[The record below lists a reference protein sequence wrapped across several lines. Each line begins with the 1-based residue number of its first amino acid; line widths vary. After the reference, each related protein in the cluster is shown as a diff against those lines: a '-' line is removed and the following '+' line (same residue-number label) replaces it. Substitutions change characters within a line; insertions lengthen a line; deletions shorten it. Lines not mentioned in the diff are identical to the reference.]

1 MIGKIVIT
9 LFIFFGMQA
18 MHLQRMNGAIVSEDD
33 LEMMEPPQYI
43 NGSYN
48 VGLYEQLAVRF
59 TTRESKHIW
68 LYSQILALPSYG
80 EHVGWAT
87 RSLIGESEKKFAI
100 DFKAMAIRKF
110 KDQNAGK

>member
-1 MIGKIVIT
+1 MIGKMI
-9 LFIFFGMQA
+9 LLMLLYSGMQG
-18 MHLQRMNGAIVSEDD
+18 MHRARMNGVIVAADD
-33 LEMMEPPQYI
+33 IEMESPQYI

-59 TTRESKHIW
+59 TICETKHIW
-68 LYSQILALPSYG
+68 ICSQIIELPSYG

-87 RSLIGESEKKFAI
+87 RSPIGESEKKFAI
-100 DFKAMAIRKF
+100 DFKAMIIRKF